1 MIDRKTAIWFGITT
15 LLLGIL
21 IALADTGQLM
31 RFIRTADRYYL
42 LIALALGLGAV
53 PVLANSWYQFINT
66 VGGDQ
71 GFIDILK
78 IFMAGNFVNAVTPL
92 GQFGGEP
99 FMAYVIKDNTDISY
113 QQALSAVVS
122 ADIINTIPIF
132 TYVFLGAIYMAIAT
146 TMNSFMIETL
156 TAVIAFGIAGGAL
169 TAVLWFR
176 PRAVGNMV
184 LSLVKGIT
192 ARLGHGQRYIGP
204 LEERLTEI
212 EHSFKTLGSSRTV
225 LIETAII
232 AHLFFGFQI
241 LAFHFILLSL
251 GQEAPLAMIAFL
263 LPLASLSTFT
273 PTPGGSGAYEATMT
287 ALLTKV
293 IGILYT
299 PALAAAVLYRVVTY
313 WQDIILGYLAFT
325 TIGVDTS
332 AISDAITSENG

>member
-1 MIDRKTAIWFGITT
+1 MIDRKTATWFGITT

-132 TYVFLGAIYMAIAT
+132 SYVLLGAVYIGIST
-146 TMNSFMIETL
+146 TLKSFMIETL
-156 TAVIAFGIAGGAL
+156 ITGISIGIAGGIL
-169 TAVLWFR
+169 TALLWYK
-176 PRAVGNMV
+176 PRKVGNAI
-184 LSLVKGIT
+184 LSIVKGIT
-192 ARLGHGQRYIGP
+192 THLGHGERYIGP

-225 LIETAII
+225 LIKAAIV

-251 GQEAPLAMIAFL
+251 GYDVQMAMIAFL

-287 ALLTKV
+287 GLLTKV
-293 IGILYT
+293 IGLLYT
-299 PALAAAVLYRVVTY
+299 PALAAAVLYRIVTY
-313 WQDIILGYLAFT
+313 WQDILLGYIAFT
-325 TIGVDTS
+325 TIGVDT
-332 AISDAITSENG
+332 DAIRESISNKTG